1 MNAGIRT
8 RDEVERGF
16 RTCQLLEGGFK
27 NFLDGYTVFLP
38 LEPAVRRSFIGKS
51 DPDISHDEPPLFIS
65 FFAREKL
72 RRRRFRLWMISFSDR
87 GREPKNQ

>member
-38 LEPAVRRSFIGKS
+38 LEPAVCRSFIGKI
-51 DPDISHDEPPLFIS
+51 DPDVSHDGSPLFIS

-72 RRRRFRLWMISFSDR
+72 RRRRFKL
-87 GREPKNQ
+87 